1 MSMTAIVLPTILL
14 LTSYGGIVGVVVYRQ
29 RKLKTIVAPNPA
41 GGTGSGTVI
50 TSLQKQ
56 QAARRQRRAV
66 HVAATCAV
74 VTFLFLA
81 CWLPVWVSSYL
92 FVSGI
97 SEYNMHVHDWTVVI
111 IYLHSCM
118 NPLVYFVADVQF
130 RSVLLGLFCRKGTT
144 TLPITSTL
152 SSSSRQSRGG
162 PEGVL
167 SAS

>member
-1 MSMTAIVLPTILL
+1 MCMTAIVLPTILL
-14 LTSYGGIVGVVVYRQ
+14 LTSYGGIVGVIVYRH
-29 RKLKTIVAPNPA
+29 RKTTVAPDPA
-41 GGTGSGTVI
+41 GGTGSGAVI
-50 TSLQKQ
+50 TSLQRQ

-92 FVSGI
+92 YVTGI
-97 SEYNMHVHDWTVVI
+97 SILKTHIHDWTIVI

-130 RSVLLGLFCRKGTT
+130 RSVLLDLFCRKGAA
-144 TLPITSTL
+144 TLPLTSTL
-152 SSSSRQSRGG
+152 SSSSRQSRGVVG
-162 PEGVL
+162 
-167 SAS
+167 AS

>member
-29 RKLKTIVAPNPA
+29 RKLKATVAPSPA
-41 GGTGSGTVI
+41 GGTGSGNVV
-50 TSLQKQ
+50 TSFQRQ

-81 CWLPVWVSSYL
+81 CWLPVWVTSYL
-92 FVSGI
+92 YLTGI
-97 SEYNMHVHDWTVVI
+97 YMLETHIHDWTVVF

-167 SAS
+167 SAC